1 MIDNDSIVKFMR
13 EFVLDTVKDTKY
25 SVEDCVENYFINGN
39 FSLYDHI
46 DSWDIRDAVRSYM
59 NDNMHEIVH
68 IDGWDIR
75 DAVRSYMDDNMH
87 EIVHDEMSGQR
98 IEEMV
103 SEYLGNSTAV
113 QDAIDNYDDVEKF
126 LQSPVGREYLAD
138 VILTVVFPKIS
149 EVMNADKK

>member
-25 SVEDCVENYFINGN
+25 SVEDCVENYFSDGN

-46 DSWDIRDAVRSYM
+46 DSWDIRDT
-59 NDNMHEIVH
+59 
-68 IDGWDIR
+68 
-75 DAVRSYMDDNMH
+75 VRSYMDDNMR
-87 EIVHDEMSGQR
+87 EIVHDKMSGQR

-113 QDAIDNYDDVEKF
+113 QDAIDNYGDVENF